1 MSSTEGFIYEVQN
14 PVDLAMTRADVVMS
28 QAADFDVTRAEK
40 DALVELDEIA
50 AEAGFHET
58 AYVIESSNAFAISV
72 SFDRD
77 EPVSLQH
84 FESGLFFEG
93 RLSCFSIVK
102 IGRLAIGD
110 EELRI
115 RSLCLT
121 FGSVTLLPFF
131 DRIDDT
137 QLLHVPVHAVTHI
150 SGQEAA

>member
-1 MSSTEGFIYEVQN
+1 MYHMSSTEGFIYEVQN

-84 FESGLFFEG
+84 
-93 RLSCFSIVK
+93 
-102 IGRLAIGD
+102 
-110 EELRI
+110 
-115 RSLCLT
+115 
-121 FGSVTLLPFF
+121 
-131 DRIDDT
+131 
-137 QLLHVPVHAVTHI
+137 
-150 SGQEAA
+150 